1 MFGANGRS
9 SMFSFSKNLPN
20 CSPKCLYYSAFPAA
34 LYESFGSSASMLT
47 LGPLNPK
54 HSNVCNDIIV
64 VLVYV
69 ALMTNY
75 VEHLFFFLHL
85 FSIHISSLVG
95 CPKLLPFFLLGWLFF
110 LTDF

>member
-9 SMFSFSKNLPN
+9 SMFSVSKNLPN
-20 CSPKCLYYSAFPAA
+20 CSPKCLYYSAFPTA

-54 HSNVCNDIIV
+54 HSHVCNDIIV

-69 ALMTNY
+69 ALMTNC
-75 VEHLFFFLHL
+75 VEHLFLHL
-85 FSIHISSLVG
+85 FSIHISSLAG
-95 CPKLLPFFLLGWLFF
+95 CPKLLPFFIGLAFF
-110 LTDF
+110 SY